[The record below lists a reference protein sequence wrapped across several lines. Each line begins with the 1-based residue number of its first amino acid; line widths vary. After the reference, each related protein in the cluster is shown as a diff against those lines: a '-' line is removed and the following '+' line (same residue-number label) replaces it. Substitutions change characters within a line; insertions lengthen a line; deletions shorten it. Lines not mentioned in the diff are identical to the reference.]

1 MIIHRSQKTWIKAGE
16 RRSGHLLLPFALATV
31 AAVALGCTNPSSS
44 DNTPPASQNVYI
56 AGASFTSTT
65 GPFPTYWKNGS
76 PSQIETAEGNYAYA
90 IQATG
95 GHIYIAGGTKGSGPL
110 MYWKDGIKT
119 TAPFPA
125 GYSGYNQGFAVDT
138 VGNVYQSGFGAN
150 GSGNVPI
157 LWKNG
162 TGTALSIG
170 TGTHAWYSN
179 QGMQGN
185 NIAVLP
191 SGDCHVVATVQ
202 NASGSNSSPAYWS
215 SPSTTPTAFPLWGA
229 DTAGSVY
236 SVIAVGSDWYATGDS
251 YTPNST
257 PNVPIVWKDGVVSGS
272 LYNPPGYQAA
282 SALNIAVSGSNTY
295 VVGAATID
303 WSSSIPVL
311 WTNGVPTVLS
321 LPTGVTGSAAA
332 TYVAVSG
339 TTVYVVGSVVGSTV
353 DSGFG
358 NLTNAGTPLLW
369 TVKGSA
375 VTAAALPLGSNT
387 VAQLVGVGLSGT
399 DLYVAGMLGTGLDG
413 NGAINT
419 TPDSVYWKGGATTPT
434 ALTPAGTNTGVWS
447 GGFSLST
454 Q

>member
-1 MIIHRSQKTWIKAGE
+1 MSIHRGQGTWIKAGE
-16 RRSGHLLLPFALATV
+16 ERSGRLLLPFVLIVA

-44 DNTPPASQNVYI
+44 NNTPPASQNVYI

-76 PSQIETAEGNYAYA
+76 PSQIETTEGNYAYA

-95 GHIYIAGGTKGSGPL
+95 GHIYVGGGTHGGGPL
-110 MYWKDGIKT
+110 IYWKDGTKT
-119 TAPFPA
+119 PAPFPV
-125 GYSGYNQGFAVDT
+125 GYSGYYQGFAVDSG
-138 VGNVYQSGFGAN
+138 GNLYQSGFGTN

-162 TGTALSIG
+162 TGTVLSIG

-179 QGMQGN
+179 QGMEGN

-191 SGDCHVVATVQ
+191 SGSCYVVATIK
-202 NASGSNSSPAYWS
+202 NASGDGAPAYWS
-215 SPSTTPTAFPLWGA
+215 SPSTTPTPFPPWGA
-229 DTAGSVY
+229 DTAGTVY
-236 SVIAVGSDWYATGDS
+236 SATVIGSDWYATGDS
-251 YTPNST
+251 YTPNGT
-257 PNVPIVWKDGVVSGS
+257 PNVPIVWKNGVVSGS
-272 LYNPPGYQAA
+272 LYNPYGHQAA
-282 SALNIAVSGSNTY
+282 TALNIAVTGGITY

-321 LPTGVTGSAAA
+321 LPSGVTGSAAA

-339 TTVYVVGSVVGSTV
+339 TTVYVVGSTV
-353 DSGFG
+353 SGGFG
-358 NLTNAGTPLLW
+358 NFTNAGTPLLW

-399 DLYVAGMLGTGLDG
+399 ALYVAGMLGTGLDG

-434 ALTPAGTNTGVWS
+434 ALTPAGTNTGVWI
-447 GGFSLST
+447 GGSSMST